1 MIEMEMIIINE
12 IIVHHNAVEVVVDQ
26 KKFPVEIKIEDDHDQ
41 GKTNIKDKSQ
51 ICCFFSTD
59 QDIVHQNNLHVL
71 IDHHVHVHEIDDVI
85 NVLDHGKYQR
95 LCIPT

>member
-1 MIEMEMIIINE
+1 MEMIIINE
-12 IIVHHNAVEVVVDQ
+12 IIVYHNVVEVAVHQ
-26 KKFPVEIKIEDDHDQ
+26 KKFLVEIKIEDDHDQ